1 MVNNEIKLDKKATNY
16 LKNKLGGGGGTDLGN
31 QFQPNQKILEFFNKA
46 LQLDDSLNFKQ
57 TFFDVAKLKQVL
69 VDAGVDMSSQLENN
83 GSNLCFE
90 LVIPNK
96 SMTDGNGGADYL
108 QVYTE
113 FYKFE
118 FASGTGSGFA
128 NIYLTEEIDFY
139 DTEGTGIVIPKS
151 ELPEN
156 PTLEDALDYLITN
169 NIAIKSNYKDMQELT
184 VVPYKVQDG
193 LYNISE
199 FTTCMVY
206 QGYGNSSQAFTA
218 NDGAFKGYALLDDLT
233 DAIFTEE

>member
-1 MVNNEIKLDKKATNY
+1 MATNEIKLDKKATDY
-16 LKNKLGGGGGTDLGN
+16 LKGKLGGGGGTDLGN

-46 LQLDDSLNFKQ
+46 LQLDDNLNFKQ

-96 SMTDGNGGADYL
+96 SMTDKSGDSYL
-108 QVYTE
+108 QIYNE
-113 FYKFE
+113 IYKFE
-118 FASGTGSGFA
+118 FIKGTGSGYGS
-128 NIYLTEEIDFY
+128 IYLTEQIDYY
-139 DTEGTGIVIPKS
+139 DVEGTGIVIPKL

-169 NIAIKSNYKDMQELT
+169 SIAIKSNYKDMQELF
-184 VVPYKVQDG
+184 VVPHKEDG
-193 LYNISE
+193 LYNIPE

-206 QGYGNSSQAFTA
+206 EGYGSSSQEFYAS
-218 NDGAFKGYALLDDLT
+218 DGTFKGYALLDDLT